1 MPDLWGWARVTQS
14 DCQATTHR
22 AATSI
27 GPCAGDRRCAAAEW
41 RGAWDSDRART
52 AYRRA
57 QSVCGRAPAQA
68 RGVTRAA
75 LAGRMGA
82 RAHVGPARRAD
93 RLLVVRARISMQE
106 GSRRLLPHRQTRD
119 RT

>member
-1 MPDLWGWARVTQS
+1 MPDLGGWARVTQS

-57 QSVCGRAPAQA
+57 PSVFGPAPPLA
-68 RGVTRAA
+68 RGGTRAA
-75 LAGRMGA
+75 LAGPLGA
-82 RAHVGPARRAD
+82 RAHLGPPPRAAPP
-93 RLLVVRARISMQE
+93 LLVGGRHFMAGR
-106 GSRRLLPHRQTRD
+106 
-119 RT
+119 